1 MQVTEAYAVR
11 LLLLLCGG
19 SICRLHGLRVLKIAV
34 RALPANSDHIEN
46 ANATLKSM
54 QHNVL
59 LGARLLMK
67 RCKADCNQAV
77 GLSVCCSGAQLAPY
91 AKYRLAAMGSGHP
104 RTTPD
109 ILA

>member
-1 MQVTEAYAVR
+1 L

-19 SICRLHGLRVLKIAV
+19 SICRLRVLKIAF
-34 RALPANSDHIEN
+34 RALPANRDHIEN

-77 GLSVCCSGAQLAPY
+77 GLSVCWSGAQMAQ
-91 AKYRLAAMGSGHP
+91 GSLP
-104 RTTPD
+104 P
-109 ILA
+109 